1 MNFSTSFQH
10 HCSTICVTKPNRIHM
25 WILNST
31 SCGPSINYFQV
42 EWSEFH
48 PLYCCVLGGRLDTG
62 WAEVFVIFL
71 DSDNFHPMWCVLLW
85 RVSWPWGG
93 WGPGSP
99 AWETHQVLNEGL
111 QLLLLPTDIVTFC
124 AGVSVTCDCILFNS
138 GWWECDTWHRVSQP
152 GARML
157 HKNNFS
163 KSWPGSRHSRKFSA
177 FTWCHMI
184 ITIRSR
190 VTL

>member
-1 MNFSTSFQH
+1 MKFYFLWALYQIFPSR
-10 HCSTICVTKPNRIHM
+10 VK
-25 WILNST
+25 WIS
-31 SCGPSINYFQV
+31 P
-42 EWSEFH
+42 
-48 PLYCCVLGGRLDTG
+48 YCCALGGWLDTG

-71 DSDNFHPMWCVLLW
+71 DSDNFHPVWGVLLCQ
-85 RVSWPWGG
+85 
-93 WGPGSP
+93 GPGSADAGCDQLTMGRVGPRVTSMGNQSGFEWSVRVAP
-99 AWETHQVLNEGL
+99 ASHRHCVIPRWSLR
-111 QLLLLPTDIVTFC
+111 
-124 AGVSVTCDCILFNS
+124 DCILFHS

-163 KSWPGSRHSRKFSA
+163 KSWPGPRHSRKFSA

>member
-48 PLYCCVLGGRLDTG
+48 PLYCCVLGGWLDTG

-71 DSDNFHPMWCVLLW
+71 DSDNFHPMCVIVTGQLTMGRVGPRVTSLGNSSGFEW
-85 RVSWPWGG
+85 RVTVA
-93 WGPGSP
+93 P
-99 AWETHQVLNEGL
+99 ASHRHC
-111 QLLLLPTDIVTFC
+111 DILRW
-124 AGVSVTCDCILFNS
+124 SLRDCILFNS

-163 KSWPGSRHSRKFSA
+163 KSWPESRHSRKFSA
-177 FTWCHMI
+177 FTWCQMI